1 MLLSGYRLMLR
12 VCDYLIAAIL
22 ACELVLISYNVLAR
36 FLFNSSSGALDEIS
50 QSSLLWL
57 VTLGSVVLMDR
68 YGLFFAE
75 VLHLFVKNRRIRV
88 GIIFLNL
95 VLLLIFFLVV
105 LWTGM
110 QYVRMTSGFELDY
123 SSLNRYWFYAAMP
136 IWGALMSMVMIKRI
150 IYFEEPDY
158 NETAI
163 DD

>member
-75 VLHLFVKNRRIRV
+75 VLHLFVKNRRLRI
-88 GIIFLNL
+88 GI
-95 VLLLIFFLVV
+95 VLLDLALLLVFFATV
-105 LWTGM
+105 LWTGI
-110 QYVRMTSGFELDY
+110 QYVEMTAGFEMDY
-123 SSLNRYWFYAAMP
+123 SPLNRYWFYAAMP
-136 IWGALMSMVMIKRI
+136 VWGALMCVVVIKKMI
-150 IYFEEPDY
+150 FLEEPDFI
-158 NETAI
+158 EAAT